1 MDDKNDLRKLE
12 FENDDETRL
21 KYSDFQH
28 TLIQVNPTI
37 NKRH

>member
-1 MDDKNDLRKLE
+1 MDDKNDSRKVE

-21 KYSDFQH
+21 NFSDLQR
-28 TLIQVNPTI
+28 TVIQVNPTI